1 MRYRL
6 RSLGLVLILGA
17 FLSGLGSAWL
27 WLGSV
32 RAWDQHLT
40 RSQLAGL
47 ALYDMLRDG
56 GPAPEGTTVSRLPP
70 DQAALADRGHFAKLP
85 DMPMPGFVTQVSLLP
100 GEGPTGRGGAI
111 SLAIISD
118 SLRYAIADLTSQ
130 PGQTIAE
137 KLGNVTRLL
146 ATYCSEPV
154 LLLRRGQGAWHRVDG
169 TAVWGC
175 GAAPRDLRL
184 VAALIAIMAI
194 AILFT
199 LVADTSAAFD
209 KFARALRGRRRLGG
223 PEAYAESGPEELRE
237 IITAV
242 NTHLEAERDQLRRR
256 ATLLSGVSHDLG
268 TPATRLRLRTA
279 LIDDTDLR
287 DKLDADIDQMTAMI
301 DSVLTYTRSEL
312 SVEKPRQ
319 ISLTSVVEALVD
331 DYQDMGRPVELE
343 NPKPP
348 QIEGTPSV
356 FAARTAQNALPY
368 EQRMLVVARPISLQR
383 AISNLIDNALKYG
396 RRAKVGLAA
405 TADHAIITVEDEG
418 SDFSA
423 AEVEALYAPFKR
435 GNNTGAVD
443 GFGLGLTIV
452 ATVAEQHGGALRF
465 EDGARGLRA
474 RLEICRN

>member
-6 RSLGLVLILGA
+6 RSLGLLLILGA
-17 FLSGLGSAWL
+17 FLSGLAAAWL

-32 RAWDQHLT
+32 RAWEGHLT
-40 RSQLAGL
+40 RSAFAGR
-47 ALYDMLRDG
+47 ALYDVLRDG
-56 GPAPEGTTVSRLPP
+56 ARAPEGITVTQLSP
-70 DQAALADRGHFAKLP
+70 DQEALADRGHFAHLP
-85 DMPMPGFVTQVSLLP
+85 DMPQPGFVTQVSLLP
-100 GEGPTGRGGAI
+100 GAGPARRGGAL
-111 SLAIISD
+111 SLAIVSG
-118 SLRYAIADLTSQ
+118 SLRYAVADLTSQ
-130 PGQTIAE
+130 EGQSISE

-154 LLLRRGQGAWHRVDG
+154 LLMRRGQGAWYRVDG
-169 TAVWGC
+169 TRVWGC

-184 VAALIAIMAI
+184 VAALAAALAL

-199 LVADTSAAFD
+199 LVADTSSMFD
-209 KFARALRGRRRLGG
+209 RFARALRGRRRLGG

-242 NTHLEAERDQLRRR
+242 NAHLEEERAQLHRR
-256 ATLLSGVSHDLG
+256 AMVLSGVSHDLG

-279 LIDDTDLR
+279 LIPDADLR
-287 DKLDADIDQMTAMI
+287 EKLDADIDRMTDMI

-312 SVEKPRQ
+312 SVEEPRQ

-331 DYQDMGRPVELE
+331 DYRDMGRPVELRRA
-343 NPKPP
+343 KP
-348 QIEGTPSV
+348 QLIEGASSV
-356 FAARTAQNALPY
+356 FTARSGQGELPY

-383 AISNLIDNALKYG
+383 AVSNLIDNALKYG
-396 RRAKVGLAA
+396 RRAKLELDA

-423 AEVEALYAPFKR
+423 AEIEALFAPFKR
-435 GNNTGAVD
+435 GENTKAIN

-452 ATVAEQHGGALRF
+452 ATVAEQHGGSLRF
-465 EDGARGLRA
+465 EDGAHGLRA